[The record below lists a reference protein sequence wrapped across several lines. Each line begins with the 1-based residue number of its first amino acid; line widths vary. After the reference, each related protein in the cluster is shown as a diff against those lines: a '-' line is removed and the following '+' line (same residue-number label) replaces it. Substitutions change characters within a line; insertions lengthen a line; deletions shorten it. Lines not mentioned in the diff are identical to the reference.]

1 MAIQKIFAYNT
12 GSLISGTTQVGDIA
26 VSEADVEYSANYG
39 GLQWWGGP
47 DESLGFVIAIPVSG
61 NTQPTPIS
69 GITASLGF
77 YGTKNMTNPLDE
89 STFVDLVNGVFN
101 QNFVNG
107 SDAKTWLNNNGYW
120 TSYGVSLC
128 DSFTFSGNNATTTT
142 NSAINDGTSG
152 WDSSAYSLETFTGP
166 VSVTFQTSANGNIL
180 MGGFSYNPTVNLGD
194 TYVDTSYGIYLYNS
208 DQIEIYENGGQA
220 AVINVGTVVSSSDVW
235 KVDYDGTSVKYYRNS
250 TLLYTSTN
258 AVTQPLHVF
267 FPLFTPNEGAVNI
280 CAIGTL
286 SPTPTTTPTP
296 TGTPVAATPTNTPTL
311 TQTPT
316 STDLTN
322 ITTYTI
328 SGCTSLNEF
337 VANLGPG
344 ALAPGDI
351 FYFEFTGGTP
361 SGCYRIV
368 NKINAVPTD
377 GTTPLYFYTSCA
389 LCVAAREVTPTPT
402 VTQTP
407 TTTPTPSV
415 TNTQTPTV
423 TNTQTPTNTLTPTP
437 TNPSLLQI
445 LNETTGSRTVTSFT
459 LDGTPQ
465 SLSSGSYPI
474 TAGNNGYALTHGAS
488 STPNGVIFN
497 FGGSGTFDLYSY
509 LNGSLVNY
517 LSSYNNNSYT
527 MGGVFLQT
535 SDQVL
540 LRITDSGA
548 LPTPTQTATQT
559 TTPTPTVTKTQ
570 TPTPS
575 VTPTNTQTPSVTP
588 TQGGTGNF
596 NVTISQVGL
605 DVVWSG
611 SGFFNLAALSS
622 TGPGSVSSGFNAG
635 QAIWAIGVSAAT
647 DTYSG
652 TSLTYPTSFGTG
664 GVAVTSSSGSTVG
677 ILPGPP
683 GVPRALY
690 VPSGYVSN
698 TTISGSATYANNTIA
713 GMGLSA
719 GTYTWNF
726 TTGGNSTA
734 LVMNIVA

>member
-1 MAIQKIFAYNT
+1 MAFARPFAYNP
-12 GSLISGTTQVGDIA
+12 GSPIPGTEQLGNLSIGAPTSGFTNNPQ
-26 VSEADVEYSANYG
+26 YWN
-39 GLQWWGGP
+39 GP
-47 DESLGFVIAIPVSG
+47 DEELGYVIAQSVSG
-61 NTQPTPIS
+61 NTQPTPLS
-69 GITASLGF
+69 GVTASVGF
-77 YGTKNMTNPLDE
+77 FR
-89 STFVDLVNGVFN
+89 STDLTE
-101 QNFVNG
+101 G
-107 SDAKTWLNNNGYW
+107 SFITLSETIAGQSFATGEEAKTWLNNNGYW
-120 TSYGVSLC
+120 TSYVVSLC
-128 DSFTFSGNNATTTT
+128 DSFTFIGNNATTTT

-194 TYVDTSYGIYLYNS
+194 TYVDTSYGIYLYNG

-296 TGTPVAATPTNTPTL
+296 TGTPVAATPTPTATITETPTNTPTL

-415 TNTQTPTV
+415 TNTQTP
-423 TNTQTPTNTLTPTP
+423 
-437 TNPSLLQI
+437 
-445 LNETTGSRTVTSFT
+445 
-459 LDGTPQ
+459 
-465 SLSSGSYPI
+465 
-474 TAGNNGYALTHGAS
+474 
-488 STPNGVIFN
+488 
-497 FGGSGTFDLYSY
+497 
-509 LNGSLVNY
+509 
-517 LSSYNNNSYT
+517 
-527 MGGVFLQT
+527 
-535 SDQVL
+535 
-540 LRITDSGA
+540 
-548 LPTPTQTATQT
+548 
-559 TTPTPTVTKTQ
+559 
-570 TPTPS
+570 S
-575 VTPTNTQTPSVTP
+575 VTPTNTPTPSTTPIPVTGYGYNLVVLPYQPP
-588 TQGGTGNF
+588 TSGN
-596 NVTISQVGL
+596 TI
-605 DVVWSG
+605 
-611 SGFFNLAALSS
+611 FPTF
-622 TGPGSVSSGFNAG
+622 
-635 QAIWAIGVSAAT
+635 AT
-647 DTYSG
+647 PILNSG
-652 TSLTYPTSFGTG
+652 TTNPNTFTTNGVYWNEIDNLGFDRSSYYNGMTGISVTAYFTQNGDTSIY
-664 GVAVTSSSGSTVG
+664 SGSTTAFG
-677 ILPGPP
+677 FEGPP
-683 GVPRALY
+683 GQESFNYNPNTRPNQLVLIQSASTNFITGQTVYISY
-690 VPSGYVSN
+690 VVN
-698 TTISGSATYANNTIA
+698 
-713 GMGLSA
+713 
-719 GTYTWNF
+719 
-726 TTGGNSTA
+726 
-734 LVMNIVA
+734 